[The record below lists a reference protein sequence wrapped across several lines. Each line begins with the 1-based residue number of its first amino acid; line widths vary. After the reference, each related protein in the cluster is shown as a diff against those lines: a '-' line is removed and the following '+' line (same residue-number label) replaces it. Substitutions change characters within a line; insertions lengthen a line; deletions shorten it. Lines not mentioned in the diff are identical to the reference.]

1 MSARTVGVVC
11 AAPLLA
17 LALVGCQALSG
28 SDSGSD
34 SRSGGGRSG
43 SSSVNPQ
50 RSPSGYGAVFLA
62 VGECSSRGLTSF
74 NEVAC
79 RSESAVAR
87 VVARYEGGTKEG
99 PDCPARTD
107 FVLHISE
114 HRPASD
120 EDGDGSIARGYACM
134 RNLEEPH
141 PGDPGGGG
149 GPRTIVGDCVYSAGE
164 GQVRETACDGSGEHA
179 PRYRVTSAVTARTEC
194 PPNTAL
200 YVSLGGAEP
209 VGCSVWV

>member
-1 MSARTVGVVC
+1 MFARTVGVVC

-17 LALVGCQALSG
+17 LALVGCQATSG
-28 SDSGSD
+28 SEGDPTD
-34 SRSGGGRSG
+34 P
-43 SSSVNPQ
+43 SSANPL

-62 VGECSSRGLTSF
+62 VGECSSRGRASF
-74 NEVAC
+74 NEVLC

-87 VVARYEGGTKEG
+87 VLARYDGGSAQG
-99 PDCPARTD
+99 PACPARTD

-114 HRPASD
+114 SRPSSD
-120 EDGDGSIARGYACM
+120 ENGDGSVARGYACM

-164 GQVRETACDGSGEHA
+164 GQVRETACDGSGERL
-179 PRYRVTSAVTARTEC
+179 PQYRVRSAVATRAAC
-194 PPNTAL
+194 PPDTAL
-200 YVSLGGAEP
+200 YVALGGTDP
-209 VGCSVWV
+209 VGCAVRA